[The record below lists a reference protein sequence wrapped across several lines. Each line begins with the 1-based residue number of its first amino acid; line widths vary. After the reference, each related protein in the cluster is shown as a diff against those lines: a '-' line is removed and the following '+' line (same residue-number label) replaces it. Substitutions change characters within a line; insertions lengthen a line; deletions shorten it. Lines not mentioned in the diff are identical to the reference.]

1 MSLEKEEKRRQK
13 MSHMKKMQS
22 EKQNLIKFW
31 KNLSRK
37 VRVLPIVCVSALS
50 LSQVSCVTSGA
61 PVLKP
66 PACPLWSDYALDDL
80 EMILSL
86 QEAGDLDI
94 ESLEYQLGENQRHC
108 EALDAFLEDE

>member
-1 MSLEKEEKRRQK
+1 
-13 MSHMKKMQS
+13 
-22 EKQNLIKFW
+22 
-31 KNLSRK
+31 
-37 VRVLPIVCVSALS
+37 
-50 LSQVSCVTSGA
+50 
-61 PVLKP
+61 LKP

-86 QEAGDLDI
+86 QEAGELDI

>member
-1 MSLEKEEKRRQK
+1 MQ
-13 MSHMKKMQS
+13 HMKKTQS
-22 EKQNLIKFW
+22 EKQSRIKSW

-37 VRVLPIVCVSALS
+37 VRVLLTVCVSALS
-50 LSQVSCVTSGA
+50 LSLLTSCVTSGA

-66 PACPLWSDYALDDL
+66 PACPLWSDYAIDDL
-80 EMILSL
+80 EMLLAL

-108 EALDAFLEDE
+108 EALDAFLEDED

>member
-1 MSLEKEEKRRQK
+1 ML
-13 MSHMKKMQS
+13 HTKKTQS
-22 EKQNLIKFW
+22 EKQSRIKSW

-37 VRVLPIVCVSALS
+37 VRVLLTVCVSALS
-50 LSQVSCVTSGA
+50 LSLLTSCVTSGA

-66 PACPLWSDYALDDL
+66 PACPLWSDYAIDDL
-80 EMILSL
+80 EMLLAL

-108 EALDAFLEDE
+108 EALDAFLEDED